1 MKNKLK
7 SFFRKRAKINGSFF
21 LAWEQRK
28 FIDLLDFE
36 RPDNYMVSDDHYEND
51 GVPVL
56 TANKAFVLG
65 YKNELGAYNKGNCVI
80 FDDFT
85 LDSKFVDFPFK
96 INSSAIKILTAKH
109 NNNLKFIY
117 YLLSSSNIL
126 MQGHARHYISIV
138 QPFVTSVPKTQE
150 QNKIECMISD
160 LDNLITLHQRE

>member
-7 SFFRKRAKINGSFF
+7 SFFRKRAKINGSFS

-65 YKNELGAYNKGNCVI
+65 YKNESGAYNKGNCVI
-80 FDDFT
+80 FV
-85 LDSKFVDFPFK
+85 S
-96 INSSAIKILTAKH
+96 
-109 NNNLKFIY
+109 
-117 YLLSSSNIL
+117 
-126 MQGHARHYISIV
+126 
-138 QPFVTSVPKTQE
+138 
-150 QNKIECMISD
+150 
-160 LDNLITLHQRE
+160 